1 MDSRRS
7 SDAEEEIPFLL
18 PEQQNA
24 AKKSITDGENIH
36 QFIYMGASIF
46 MLIVSFTLVVAGS
59 RYPNDAQC
67 TKKMS
72 TWSPLLEAV
81 EYEWRPFK
89 EEEPNPYYGKPT
101 EQLEKTW
108 GLLWECKRS
117 SNSSFPIDLTHI

>member
-18 PEQQNA
+18 PEQPDV
-24 AKKSITDGENIH
+24 AKKSRTYEEIIH
-36 QFIYMGASIF
+36 KFMYMGASVF
-46 MLIVSFTLVVAGS
+46 MLIVSFALVVAGS
-59 RYPNDAQC
+59 RHATDAQC

-101 EQLEKTW
+101 EQLEKAW
-108 GLLWECKRS
+108 ALLWECKRS
-117 SNSSFPIDLTHI
+117 SNSSFLAVLTHI

>member
-18 PEQQNA
+18 PEEPNVT
-24 AKKSITDGENIH
+24 KKSRTYEDNIH
-36 QFIYMGASIF
+36 KFMYMVASVF
-46 MLIVSFTLVVAGS
+46 MLIVSFALVVAGS
-59 RYPNDAQC
+59 RHPTDAQC

-89 EEEPNPYYGKPT
+89 EE
-101 EQLEKTW
+101 
-108 GLLWECKRS
+108 
-117 SNSSFPIDLTHI
+117 